1 MILEKKRRDD
11 SIVETTS
18 DFSKTKNSK
27 QPCILGR
34 IHELGEKIANEWTI
48 FRRIHPIS
56 SRDSRIRISKRQWKL
71 HGTATLLRSNGFKG
85 KKREKR
91 KKKKREKKKTKKKKK
106 EEETIDIWMDNGKYN
121 FFTSAPTQ
129 NGITTEL
136 LLDFY
141 FYIRLWTF
149 NKAVF
154 MRSGVKIRDE
164 EEERRLTF
172 FHMDVCCSI
181 FKANSSEIRS

>member
-1 MILEKKRRDD
+1 MIFRKRKIRSNRVSWAGFTSLGKKSQTNEQFSAG
-11 SIVETTS
+11 SIRFRVE
-18 DFSKTKNSK
+18 
-27 QPCILGR
+27 
-34 IHELGEKIANEWTI
+34 IHEYE
-48 FRRIHPIS
+48 FRSDDKSCMER
-56 SRDSRIRISKRQWKL
+56 L
-71 HGTATLLRSNGFKG
+71 LFALLRSNGFKG

-91 KKKKREKKKTKKKKK
+91 KKKKREKKKTKKKKE

-129 NGITTEL
+129 NGITTKL

-154 MRSGVKIRDE
+154 TRSGVKIRDE

-181 FKANSSEIRS
+181 F